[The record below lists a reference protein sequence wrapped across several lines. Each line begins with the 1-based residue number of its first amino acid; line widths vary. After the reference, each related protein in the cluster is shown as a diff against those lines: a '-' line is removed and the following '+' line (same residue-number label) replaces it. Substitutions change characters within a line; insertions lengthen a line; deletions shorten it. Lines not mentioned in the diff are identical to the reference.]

1 MMHMT
6 FYWSRQ
12 VTLLFDSWKTDTWTS
27 YSLTLLACLLVPAFY
42 QYLEDLR
49 VRIKRVA
56 SSSSLKSA
64 SDAPIRTPL
73 LGAKLGGAGG
83 RFSAGRLAESV
94 LFGVNVAIGYMIM
107 LAIMSF
113 NGGVFVAIVWG
124 LAIGYLAFRSGDDDV
139 AGVVVDNSCACA

>member
-49 VRIKRVA
+49 VRIKRAA

-73 LGAKLGGAGG
+73 LGGAGG

-94 LFGVNVAIGYMIM
+94 LFGVNVAIAYMIM

-113 NGGVFVAIVWG
+113 NGGVFVAIVLG